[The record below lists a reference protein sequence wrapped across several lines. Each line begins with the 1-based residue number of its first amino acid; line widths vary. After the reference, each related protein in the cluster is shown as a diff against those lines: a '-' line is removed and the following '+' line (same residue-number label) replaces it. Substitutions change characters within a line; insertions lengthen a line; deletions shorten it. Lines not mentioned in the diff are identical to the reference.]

1 VTTEMNPGAANGA
14 VAPSARRGRTGPG
27 DRAGGGLD
35 GLVDHGVDQEADQ
48 GAGIPDGIG
57 RDEDADVEDG
67 DQPEGSSAA
76 GPGRGIWWAAGL
88 LPFLSV
94 AGAILCFSA
103 GVLVSG
109 DCQPAGSAL
118 CSGSGQWY
126 AYGLP
131 LLVSPLAAAVTAIAA
146 VVHRR
151 RSSWLA
157 LGYAVVVTSVA
168 IGLTSASSGVL

>member
-27 DRAGGGLD
+27 DRADGGLD
-35 GLVDHGVDQEADQ
+35 GLVDHGVDKADH
-48 GAGIPDGIG
+48 GAGAPDGIG
-57 RDEDADVEDG
+57 RDGDADVEDG

-103 GVLVSG
+103 GVLDSG

-126 AYGLP
+126 VYGLP
-131 LLVSPLAAAVTAIAA
+131 LLVSPLAAAVAAIATV